1 MTKKDLLLGKIR
13 SGAPLTSRQQLSLC
27 LLLSYPA
34 IIAQLSSVL
43 MQYIDTAMVGH
54 LGAAAGAAIGL
65 VSTCMWLLG
74 GFCMAA
80 TSGFSVQVA
89 HRIGANDFAGARDI
103 LRQGLLCALLFSVAI
118 ALAGAAVSGP
128 LPRWLGGG
136 KDICGDA
143 SRYFLLVS
151 LFIPAMQID
160 WMCAAMLQ
168 ASGEMRIPSLLNINM
183 CLLDVAFNYLFIY
196 VLDMGVTG
204 AALGTG
210 LAEVITALLMLYF
223 LSVRS
228 PELNLRQERGS
239 FRPTRPVLGKAWG
252 ISGPMAL
259 QNILM
264 RGAYIASTVIVA
276 PLGTIAIAA
285 NSFAVT
291 AESFCYMPGYGIAD
305 AATTLVGQSVGAGRK
320 PLATRFAWT
329 TTLLGM
335 AVMTFLAGI
344 MYAFAP
350 GIMGMLTPDGEVVR
364 LGSEVLRIEAFAET
378 GYAASIVAYGAFVG
392 AGDTRWPSVMNFGSM
407 WVVRILPAIFL
418 TRIYGL
424 KGVWLAMAVE
434 LTSSPFTYR
443 SRVVISCFPATPGVF
458 TLVKMDIRGLD
469 THPAQRFRRIVVRA
483 LRRVVVAAQVAEEQ
497 VLQRRVPE
505 GADGFGAGV
514 VAQVAVSLA
523 DPHLEFV
530 GIIPAQEHVHVEI
543 GLHHDR
549 VRRFREGHR
558 LGRDVAEIRHQHEA
572 VPFRPDGIAHRL
584 GRIMGN
590 DKILDRKTFR
600 HFIPAVRREVVAAE
614 SQIVGRETVV
624 QERIL
629 EDRRREDRQ
638 GKPLAQRAEM
648 ADMVEMVMG
657 DENPAETVRA
667 QPQRIQFPA
676 EAAEAHARIDQDAV
690 RKRQRII
697 GDPQEQRTVSAAA
710 GREADKTDHRFC
722 SSAQ

>member
-1 MTKKDLLLGKIR
+1 MTTKDLLLGKIR

-27 LLLSYPA
+27 LMLSYPA

-54 LGAAAGAAIGL
+54 LGAAAGASIGL

-89 HRIGANDFAGARDI
+89 HRIGGNDFAGARDI
-103 LRQGLLCALLFSVAI
+103 LRQGLLCVLLFSVAI
-118 ALAGAAVSGP
+118 ALVGAAVSGP
-128 LPRWLGGG
+128 LPHWLGGG
-136 KDICGDA
+136 EDICGDA

-151 LFIPAMQID
+151 LFVPAMQVD

-183 CLLDVAFNYLFIY
+183 CLLDVGFNYLFIY

-228 PELNLRQERGS
+228 PELNLRQDRGS
-239 FRPTRPVLGKAWG
+239 FRPTRTVLGKAWG

-335 AVMTFLAGI
+335 AVMSLLAVI

-364 LGSEVLRIEAFAET
+364 LGSEVLRIEAFAEM

-392 AGDTRWPSVMNFGSM
+392 AGDTTWPSVMNFGSM
-407 WVVRILPAIFL
+407 WIVRIIPAIFL
-418 TRIYGL
+418 ARIYGL
-424 KGVWLAMAVE
+424 KGIWIAMAVE
-434 LTSSPFTYR
+434 LSFR
-443 SRVVISCFPATPGVF
+443 GLIFLIR
-458 TLVKMDIRGLD
+458 LIRGRWLKG
-469 THPAQRFRRIVVRA
+469 
-483 LRRVVVAAQVAEEQ
+483 
-497 VLQRRVPE
+497 VL
-505 GADGFGAGV
+505 
-514 VAQVAVSLA
+514 
-523 DPHLEFV
+523 
-530 GIIPAQEHVHVEI
+530 
-543 GLHHDR
+543 
-549 VRRFREGHR
+549 
-558 LGRDVAEIRHQHEA
+558 
-572 VPFRPDGIAHRL
+572 
-584 GRIMGN
+584 
-590 DKILDRKTFR
+590 
-600 HFIPAVRREVVAAE
+600 
-614 SQIVGRETVV
+614 
-624 QERIL
+624 
-629 EDRRREDRQ
+629 
-638 GKPLAQRAEM
+638 
-648 ADMVEMVMG
+648 
-657 DENPAETVRA
+657 
-667 QPQRIQFPA
+667 
-676 EAAEAHARIDQDAV
+676 
-690 RKRQRII
+690 
-697 GDPQEQRTVSAAA
+697 
-710 GREADKTDHRFC
+710 
-722 SSAQ
+722 